1 MEKPQDMAVLS
12 PVLPQL
18 IVYCPNCANA
28 LEALDKDSCSFC
40 GAYFGPGSTLK
51 PLANQPFTPHKAHID
66 PQLTKGEKYFKGIVA
81 VPLLLVGLIFLT
93 LSFYVGWLGFSFVA
107 LPFLISGI
115 FVVTTRGSAA
125 KIVSILA
132 GLFLLFLLLLV
143 LQIIAR

>member
-28 LEALDKDSCSFC
+28 LEALDKDSCGFC
-40 GAYFGPGSTLK
+40 GAYFGSGSTLK
-51 PLANQPFTPHKAHID
+51 PLTSQPFTPHEAHKD

-93 LSFYVGWLGFSFVA
+93 FSFYVGEFVVAVIA

-115 FVVTTRGSAA
+115 FVVATRGSAA

-132 GLFLLFLLLLV
+132 GLFLLLLLLLV
-143 LQIIAR
+143 SQIKI